1 MLSAPR
7 NRGNLRSTG
16 SFVPLHR
23 LVRESGCD
31 LIQPDYFAVHG
42 EHLQDGVALNL
53 NLGISCALVHTAPRH
68 QGESPQYGDFC
79 AASLSRSSS
88 PLLTISFAFLA
99 PAPLRR
105 TKESGRTGKGPPD
118 PPRLSQAV
126 VAKGKLSLE
135 PQERS
140 RRYRPLSSPI
150 RFSLR
155 ARDALRSL
163 FGLRR
168 NTGPLCSSL

>member
-7 NRGNLRSTG
+7 KRGNLRSTG

-68 QGESPQYGDFC
+68 QGESPQYGD
-79 AASLSRSSS
+79 L
-88 PLLTISFAFLA
+88 
-99 PAPLRR
+99 
-105 TKESGRTGKGPPD
+105 
-118 PPRLSQAV
+118 
-126 VAKGKLSLE
+126 
-135 PQERS
+135 
-140 RRYRPLSSPI
+140 
-150 RFSLR
+150 
-155 ARDALRSL
+155 
-163 FGLRR
+163 
-168 NTGPLCSSL
+168 